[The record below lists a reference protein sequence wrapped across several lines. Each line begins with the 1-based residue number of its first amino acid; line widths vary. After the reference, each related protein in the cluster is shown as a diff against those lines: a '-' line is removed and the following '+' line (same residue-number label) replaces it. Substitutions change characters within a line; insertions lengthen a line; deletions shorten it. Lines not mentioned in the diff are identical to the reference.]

1 MSNSNAMPS
10 GSAGASSAQ
19 HATVSSQNVSSPTA
33 AAVNPAALGLA
44 AFALT
49 TFVLSFGNAGIIPA
63 GAVPVVFSLALFYGG
78 AIQVLAGLWEFAQKN
93 TFGGAAFCSYGAFWM
108 SFWYLNTATN
118 LGKAGTGL
126 AVGIGTWLATELAE
140 DGDRL
145 FGLAQLN
152 DAPELG
158 SFSLQELTTL
168 DLPFGMHIERDVF
181 FAGTFPIS
189 AYAETARETG
199 SITAAIRILSNA
211 ARARREEG
219 I

>member
-1 MSNSNAMPS
+1 MDE
-10 GSAGASSAQ
+10 
-19 HATVSSQNVSSPTA
+19 TVPNSSPLLTS
-33 AAVNPAALGLA
+33 ALRERLLA
-44 AFALT
+44 NGR
-49 TFVLSFGNAGIIPA
+49 LSGFDYL
-63 GAVPVVFSLALFYGG
+63 PVVKFF
-78 AIQVLAGLWEFAQKN
+78 N
-93 TFGGAAFCSYGAFWM
+93 P
-108 SFWYLNTATN
+108 
-118 LGKAGTGL
+118 
-126 AVGIGTWLATELAE
+126 VGIGTWLATELAE
-140 DGDRL
+140 DGDKL

-189 AYAETARETG
+189 AYAEAARQTG